1 MMSAAY
7 MEGDTIAACATAPGE
22 GGVAIVRVS
31 GPDAERFMRKFF
43 KKLPACIQSHRMY
56 YGHIVGAGEREE
68 ALCVLMRAP
77 RSYTREDVCEFNIH
91 GGGETVAR
99 LLRALYA
106 AGARPAQPGEFTRR
120 AFMNGR
126 IDLSRAEAV
135 MSVLRARGDAALR
148 ASLREMDGGV
158 ARAVSDAEDALTGM
172 LAEIGAALDFPE
184 EIEQTSIEAGIA
196 EKARALARDLKSA
209 CSRRSGDMLSRG
221 LSAVLA
227 GRPNVGKSSLMNALL
242 GCERAI
248 VTRTAG
254 TTRDVLTEEMV
265 LSGYRVRLSD
275 TAGIRQALD
284 EAERMGVERAGA
296 ALKACDMALM
306 VLDISQA
313 LLPPDERA
321 LLPSDERQILV
332 INKCDLPPAWD
343 SSTLE
348 ERFKGRCVRVSAKTG
363 EGLEQLRSIMTEFV
377 RRNAVSDA
385 IFLHERH
392 IECIE
397 RAVNL
402 IDNAASSLEGSL
414 PCDLAAMD
422 LSGALSALG
431 EITGRTTDL
440 DVINRIFTDFCVG
453 K

>member
-1 MMSAAY
+1 MNVKY
-7 MEGDTIAACATAPGE
+7 IEGDTIAACATAPGE

-31 GPDAERFMRKFF
+31 GPDAEGMMRRFF
-43 KKLPACIQSHRMY
+43 KKLPERIESHRMY
-56 YGHIVGAGEREE
+56 YGHIVGAGAREE

-99 LLRALYA
+99 LLRALYN
-106 AGARPAQPGEFTRR
+106 AGVRPAEPGEFTRR

-135 MSVLRARGDAALR
+135 MSVLRAKGDAALR
-148 ASLREMDGGV
+148 AGLREMDGGI
-158 ARAVSDAEDALTGM
+158 AREVGRACGELTGM

-184 EIEQTSIEAGIA
+184 EIDETEIEAGLIP
-196 EKARALARDLKSA
+196 KIRALSKKLNEE
-209 CSRRSGDMLSRG
+209 CGRRAGDMLSRG

-248 VTRTAG
+248 VTRAAG
-254 TTRDVLTEEMV
+254 TTRDVLTEELE

-275 TAGIRQALD
+275 TAGQRDAD
-284 EAERMGVERAGA
+284 NEAERMGVERARA
-296 ALKACDMALM
+296 ALKACDIALM
-306 VLDISQA
+306 VLDRSEPLTGEDLE
-313 LLPPDERA
+313 LLDER
-321 LLPSDERQILV
+321 DERQIL
-332 INKCDLPPAWD
+332 ILNKADLPRAWD
-343 SSTLE
+343 ASDLTR
-348 ERFKGRCVRVSAKTG
+348 RFDGRTICVSARSG
-363 EGLEQLRSIMTEFV
+363 EGIADLRRLMSEK
-377 RRNAVSDA
+377 AAAYAEPGA

-392 IECIE
+392 ISCVR
-397 RAVNL
+397 RACVL
-402 IDNAASSLEGSL
+402 MDAAAATLEAGAS
-414 PCDLAAMD
+414 CELAALD

-431 EITGRTTDL
+431 EITGQTADV